1 MDADTDIVFSA
12 SEVVRV
18 GAGATAIAWV
28 LTRVS
33 ALVRIPVVA
42 VIVISHDII
51 NSVTVVIIIGR
62 ALCCF
67 NIIVRAD

>member
-33 ALVRIPVVA
+33 ALMRIPIVA
-42 VIVISHDII
+42 VIVISHD
-51 NSVTVVIIIGR
+51 VIKFIAVIFVKKDVMDSG
-62 ALCCF
+62 
-67 NIIVRAD
+67 AD